1 MEDDTLLPIQLEFA
15 QNSIIKVMG
24 VGGGGGNAINYMYRQ
39 DIQGVTYLICNTDR
53 QVLSSS
59 PIPAKLQLGPGLGA
73 GGRPEQARQYAEENK
88 DRIKEALE
96 DGTKMLFIAAGMGGG
111 TGTGASPIIAEVA
124 KEMGI
129 LTVGIVTIPFAFEGR
144 KKIEKAMLG
153 VAELAKHMDAIIV
166 ISNEKLTKLYPDM
179 NIKTAFSKADD
190 VIANAAKSI
199 AEIINVEGYIN
210 TDFAD
215 VYNTLKDGRVAI
227 MNVGQAGGENRLPNA
242 IRNALESPLVNSND
256 VHGAKRI
263 LLQLYCSHEHDIL
276 TSEFDQLR
284 EFMDKVGSDVEVQ
297 WGATYDD
304 SMGEEVRVTLIAT
317 GYDISDIPT
326 TEPDKDH
333 LRPSIPEAIELN
345 YPSEEKEKQ
354 QREEQAR
361 QEEEARKA
369 EELRKAQVL
378 VKAAEEEKRKEEA
391 KRNAERT
398 ASTASISSN
407 IHQIRDNEFVI
418 QFEDE
423 PQKIDNEENTEQ
435 KFKQQT
441 EKKHEDKNK
450 NDIWGWMRGRR

>member
-15 QNSIIKVMG
+15 QDSIIKVMG

-39 DIQGVTYLICNTDR
+39 NIQGVTYLICNTDR

-73 GGRPEQARQYAEENK
+73 GGRPEQACKYAEESR
-88 DRIKEALE
+88 DRIKEALD

-144 KKIEKAMLG
+144 KKIEKAMRG

-166 ISNEKLTKLYPDM
+166 ISNEKLTKLYPNM
-179 NIKTAFSKADD
+179 NIKTAFAKADD
-190 VIANAAKSI
+190 VITNAAKSI

-263 LLQLYCSHEHDIL
+263 LLQLYCSQEHDIL
-276 TSEFDQLR
+276 AAEFDQLH
-284 EFMDKVGSDVEVQ
+284 EFVDRVGEDVEVQ

-304 SMGEEVRVTLIAT
+304 TLGEDVRITLIAT
-317 GYDISDIPT
+317 GYDIDDIPT
-326 TEPDKDH
+326 TEPDKDRT
-333 LRPSIPEAIELN
+333 RPSISEAIEMN
-345 YPSEEKEKQ
+345 YPTEEKK
-354 QREEQAR
+354 EEEAR
-361 QEEEARKA
+361 QEEEERQAEEIKKA
-369 EELRKAQVL
+369 EEQIKI
-378 VKAAEEEKRKEEA
+378 EHT
-391 KRNAERT
+391 ERT
-398 ASTASISSN
+398 DTPHIQQVNS
-407 IHQIRDNEFVI
+407 NEFVI
-418 QFEDE
+418 QFEDTVPQVQE
-423 PQKIDNEENTEQ
+423 PARQTPKAEEKPKTEE
-435 KFKQQT
+435 T
-441 EKKHEDKNK
+441 TKKDLF
-450 NDIWGWMRGRR
+450 GWMRGRR

>member
-15 QNSIIKVMG
+15 QSSIIKVMG

-39 DIQGVTYLICNTDR
+39 NIQGVTYLICNTDR

-73 GGRPEQARQYAEENK
+73 GGKPEQAQQYAEENR

-111 TGTGASPIIAEVA
+111 TGTGASPVIAEVA

-144 KKIEKAMLG
+144 KKIEKAMRG

-190 VIANAAKSI
+190 VITNAAKSI

-227 MNVGQAGGENRLPNA
+227 MNVGQASGENRLPDA

-256 VHGAKRI
+256 VQGAKRI
-263 LLQLYCSHEHDIL
+263 LLQLYCSPEHDIVA
-276 TSEFDQLR
+276 SEFNQLH
-284 EFMDKVGSDVEVQ
+284 EFIDMVGEDVEVQ

-304 SMGEEVRVTLIAT
+304 SLGEDVRITLIAT

-326 TEPDKDH
+326 TEPDKDSSGI
-333 LRPSIPEAIELN
+333 SIPEAIEKN
-345 YPSEEKEKQ
+345 YPDEEKERKKK
-354 QREEQAR
+354 EEQAKK
-361 QEEEARKA
+361 EEEERRAEEMRKA
-369 EELRKAQVL
+369 EELRKAEENRKIEEAR
-378 VKAAEEEKRKEEA
+378 KAAA
-391 KRNAERT
+391 QNP
-398 ASTASISSN
+398 SPINPSSR
-407 IHQIRDNEFVI
+407 ITPVSDTEFVI
-418 QFEDE
+418 QFENEDTPTPAE
-423 PQKIDNEENTEQ
+423 PKQEE
-435 KFKQQT
+435 KPK
-441 EKKHEDKNK
+441 DL
-450 NDIWGWMRGRR
+450 WGWMRGRR

>member
-15 QNSIIKVMG
+15 QDSIIKVMG

-39 DIQGVTYLICNTDR
+39 NIQGVTYLICNTDR

-73 GGRPEQARQYAEENK
+73 GGRPEQARQYAEESR
-88 DRIKEALE
+88 DRIKEALD

-111 TGTGASPIIAEVA
+111 TGTGASPVIGEVA

-129 LTVGIVTIPFAFEGR
+129 LTVGIVTIPFAFEGK

-166 ISNEKLTKLYPDM
+166 ISNEKLTKLYPNM

-190 VIANAAKSI
+190 VITNAAKSI

-263 LLQLYCSHEHDIL
+263 LLQLYCSQEHDIL
-276 TSEFDQLR
+276 ASEFDQLH
-284 EFMDKVGSDVEVQ
+284 EFVDQVGEDVEVQ

-304 SMGEEVRVTLIAT
+304 TLGEDVRITLIAT
-317 GYDISDIPT
+317 GYTISDIPT
-326 TEPDKDH
+326 TEPDKDQN
-333 LRPSIPEAIELN
+333 RPSIPEAIEMN
-345 YPSEEKEKQ
+345 YPNEDLERKRKEEDTRK
-354 QREEQAR
+354 
-361 QEEEARKA
+361 EEEARKA
-369 EELRKAQVL
+369 EELRKAQ
-378 VKAAEEEKRKEEA
+378 EA
-391 KRNAERT
+391 KRLEITGMT
-398 ASTASISSN
+398 AAQTAGTSRLQQV
-407 IHQIRDNEFVI
+407 HDNEFVI
-418 QFEDE
+418 RFEDTDIEKQNE
-423 PQKIDNEENTEQ
+423 PESKEKPEMRQDDKQKKDL
-435 KFKQQT
+435 
-441 EKKHEDKNK
+441 
-450 NDIWGWMRGRR
+450 WGWMRGRR

>member
-1 MEDDTLLPIQLEFA
+1 MEDDTLLPIQLEFS
-15 QNSIIKVMG
+15 QDSIIKVMG

-39 DIQGVTYLICNTDR
+39 NIQGVTYLICNTDR

-73 GGRPEQARQYAEENK
+73 GGRPEQARQYAEESR
-88 DRIKEALE
+88 DRIKEALD

-111 TGTGASPIIAEVA
+111 TGTGASPVIGEVA

-166 ISNEKLTKLYPDM
+166 ISNEKLTKLYPNM

-190 VIANAAKSI
+190 VITNAAKSI

-263 LLQLYCSHEHDIL
+263 LLQLYCSQEHDIL
-276 TSEFDQLR
+276 ASEFDQLH
-284 EFMDKVGSDVEVQ
+284 EFVDQVGEDVEVQ

-304 SMGEEVRVTLIAT
+304 TLGEDVRITLIAT
-317 GYDISDIPT
+317 GYTISDIPT
-326 TEPDKDH
+326 TEPDKDQS
-333 LRPSIPEAIELN
+333 RPSIPEAIEMN
-345 YPSEEKEKQ
+345 YPSDEQEKKKK
-354 QREEQAR
+354 
-361 QEEEARKA
+361 EEEARIEEEA
-369 EELRKAQVL
+369 RREEELRKAQEIL
-378 VKAAEEEKRKEEA
+378 KAEEQRKAEEA
-391 KRNAERT
+391 KRREAAALPT
-398 ASTASISSN
+398 AQTAATSRM
-407 IHQIRDNEFVI
+407 QQVKDNEFVI
-418 QFEDE
+418 RFEDAE
-423 PQKIDNEENTEQ
+423 PEKQKDSVPNEQPE
-435 KFKQQT
+435 
-441 EKKHEDKNK
+441 EKKDSQKK
-450 NDIWGWMRGRR
+450 DLWGWMRGRR

>member
-15 QNSIIKVMG
+15 QDSIIKVMG

-39 DIQGVTYLICNTDR
+39 NIQGVTYLICNTDR

-73 GGRPEQARQYAEENK
+73 GGRPEQARQYAEESR
-88 DRIKEALE
+88 DRIKEALD

-111 TGTGASPIIAEVA
+111 TGTGASPVIGEVA

-144 KKIEKAMLG
+144 KKIEKAMHG

-179 NIKTAFSKADD
+179 NIKTAFAKADD
-190 VIANAAKSI
+190 VITNAAKSI

-227 MNVGQAGGENRLPNA
+227 MNVGQASGENRLPEA

-263 LLQLYCSHEHDIL
+263 LLQLYCSQEHDIH
-276 TSEFDQLR
+276 TSEFAQLN
-284 EFMDKVGSDVEVQ
+284 EFINQVGKDVEVQ

-304 SMGEEVRVTLIAT
+304 SLGEDVRITLIAT

-326 TEPDKDH
+326 TEPDKDRT
-333 LRPSIPEAIELN
+333 RPSIPEAIEMN
-345 YPSEEKEKQ
+345 YPDEEKK
-354 QREEQAR
+354 R
-361 QEEEARKA
+361 QEEEQRKA
-369 EELRKAQVL
+369 EEERLAEEQRMAEERRRL
-378 VKAAEEEKRKEEA
+378 EEEKRQQDEA
-391 KRNAERT
+391 RKAAGHNAN
-398 ASTASISSN
+398 SN
-407 IHQIRDNEFVI
+407 SHMQRLRDNEFVI
-418 QFEDE
+418 QFEDSDQQPQQKPEE
-423 PQKIDNEENTEQ
+423 PQKKDL
-435 KFKQQT
+435 F
-441 EKKHEDKNK
+441 
-450 NDIWGWMRGRR
+450 GWMRGRR

>member
-15 QNSIIKVMG
+15 QSSIIKVMG

-39 DIQGVTYLICNTDR
+39 NIQGVTYLICNTDR

-73 GGRPEQARQYAEENK
+73 GGKPEQAQQYAEENR

-111 TGTGASPIIAEVA
+111 TGTGASPVIAEVA

-144 KKIEKAMLG
+144 KKIEKAMRG

-190 VIANAAKSI
+190 VITNAAKSI

-227 MNVGQAGGENRLPNA
+227 MNVGQASGENRLPDA

-256 VHGAKRI
+256 VQGAKRI
-263 LLQLYCSHEHDIL
+263 LLQLYCSPEHDIVA
-276 TSEFDQLR
+276 SEFNQLH
-284 EFMDKVGSDVEVQ
+284 EFIDMVGEDVEVQ

-304 SMGEEVRVTLIAT
+304 SLGEDVRITLIAT

-326 TEPDKDH
+326 TEPDKDSSGI
-333 LRPSIPEAIELN
+333 SIPEAIEKN
-345 YPSEEKEKQ
+345 YPDEEKERKKK
-354 QREEQAR
+354 EEQAKK
-361 QEEEARKA
+361 EEEERRAEEIRKA
-369 EELRKAQVL
+369 EELRKAEENRKIEEAR
-378 VKAAEEEKRKEEA
+378 KAAAQNPSPINPSSRM
-391 KRNAERT
+391 T
-398 ASTASISSN
+398 AVGN
-407 IHQIRDNEFVI
+407 NEFVI
-418 QFEDE
+418 QFENEDTPTPAE
-423 PQKIDNEENTEQ
+423 PKQK
-435 KFKQQT
+435 
-441 EKKHEDKNK
+441 EKPKDL
-450 NDIWGWMRGRR
+450 WGWMRGRR

>member
-15 QNSIIKVMG
+15 QSSIIKVMG

-39 DIQGVTYLICNTDR
+39 NIQGVTYLICNTDR

-73 GGRPEQARQYAEENK
+73 GGKPEQAQQYAEENR

-111 TGTGASPIIAEVA
+111 TGTGASPVIAEVA

-144 KKIEKAMLG
+144 KKIEKAMRG

-190 VIANAAKSI
+190 VITNAAKSI

-227 MNVGQAGGENRLPNA
+227 MNVGQASGENRLPDA

-256 VHGAKRI
+256 VQGAKRI
-263 LLQLYCSHEHDIL
+263 LLQLYCSPEHDIVA
-276 TSEFDQLR
+276 SEFNQLH
-284 EFMDKVGSDVEVQ
+284 EFIDMVGEDVEVQ

-304 SMGEEVRVTLIAT
+304 SLGEDVRITLIAT

-326 TEPDKDH
+326 TEPDKDSSGI
-333 LRPSIPEAIELN
+333 SIPEAIEKN
-345 YPSEEKEKQ
+345 YPDEEKERKKK
-354 QREEQAR
+354 EEQAKK
-361 QEEEARKA
+361 EEEERRAEEMRKA
-369 EELRKAQVL
+369 EELRKAEENRKIEEAR
-378 VKAAEEEKRKEEA
+378 KAAAQNPSPINPSSRM
-391 KRNAERT
+391 T
-398 ASTASISSN
+398 AVGN
-407 IHQIRDNEFVI
+407 NEFVI
-418 QFEDE
+418 QFENEDTPTPAE
-423 PQKIDNEENTEQ
+423 PKQEE
-435 KFKQQT
+435 KPK
-441 EKKHEDKNK
+441 DL
-450 NDIWGWMRGRR
+450 WGWMRGRR

>member
-15 QNSIIKVMG
+15 QSSIIKVMG

-39 DIQGVTYLICNTDR
+39 NIQGVTYLICNTDR

-73 GGRPEQARQYAEENK
+73 GGKPEQAQQYAEENR

-111 TGTGASPIIAEVA
+111 TGTGASPVIAEVA

-144 KKIEKAMLG
+144 KKIEKAMRG

-190 VIANAAKSI
+190 VITNAAKSI

-227 MNVGQAGGENRLPNA
+227 MNVGQASGENRLPDA

-256 VHGAKRI
+256 VQGAKRI
-263 LLQLYCSHEHDIL
+263 LLQLYCSPEHDIVA
-276 TSEFDQLR
+276 SEFNQLH
-284 EFMDKVGSDVEVQ
+284 EFIDMVGEDVEVQ

-304 SMGEEVRVTLIAT
+304 SLGEDVRITLIAT

-326 TEPDKDH
+326 TEPDKDSSGI
-333 LRPSIPEAIELN
+333 SIPEAIEKN
-345 YPSEEKEKQ
+345 YPDEEKERKKK
-354 QREEQAR
+354 EEQAKK
-361 QEEEARKA
+361 EEEERRAEEMRKA
-369 EELRKAQVL
+369 EELRKAEENRKIEEAR
-378 VKAAEEEKRKEEA
+378 KAAAQTPSPINPSSRM
-391 KRNAERT
+391 T
-398 ASTASISSN
+398 AVGN
-407 IHQIRDNEFVI
+407 NEFVI
-418 QFEDE
+418 QFENEDTPTPAE
-423 PQKIDNEENTEQ
+423 PKQEE
-435 KFKQQT
+435 KPK
-441 EKKHEDKNK
+441 DL
-450 NDIWGWMRGRR
+450 WGWMRGRR

>member
-15 QNSIIKVMG
+15 QSSIIKVMG

-39 DIQGVTYLICNTDR
+39 NIQGVTYLICNTDR

-73 GGRPEQARQYAEENK
+73 GGKPEQAQQYAEENR

-111 TGTGASPIIAEVA
+111 TGTGASPVIAEVA

-144 KKIEKAMLG
+144 KKIEKAMRG

-190 VIANAAKSI
+190 VITNAAKSI

-227 MNVGQAGGENRLPNA
+227 MNVGQASGENRLPDA

-256 VHGAKRI
+256 VQGAKRI
-263 LLQLYCSHEHDIL
+263 LLQLYCSPEHDIVA
-276 TSEFDQLR
+276 SEFNQLH
-284 EFMDKVGSDVEVQ
+284 EFIDMVGEDVEVQ

-304 SMGEEVRVTLIAT
+304 SLGEDVRITLIAT

-326 TEPDKDH
+326 TEPDKDSSGI
-333 LRPSIPEAIELN
+333 SIPEAIEKN
-345 YPSEEKEKQ
+345 YPDEEKERKKK
-354 QREEQAR
+354 EEQAKK
-361 QEEEARKA
+361 EEEERRAEEIRKA
-369 EELRKAQVL
+369 EELRKAEENRKIEEAR
-378 VKAAEEEKRKEEA
+378 KAAAQNPSPINPSSRM
-391 KRNAERT
+391 T
-398 ASTASISSN
+398 AVGN
-407 IHQIRDNEFVI
+407 NEFVI
-418 QFEDE
+418 QFENEDTPTPAE
-423 PQKIDNEENTEQ
+423 PKQEE
-435 KFKQQT
+435 KPK
-441 EKKHEDKNK
+441 DL
-450 NDIWGWMRGRR
+450 WGWMRGRR

>member
-15 QNSIIKVMG
+15 QDSIIKVMG
-24 VGGGGGNAINYMYRQ
+24 VGGGGGNAINYMFRQ
-39 DIQGVTYLICNTDR
+39 NIPGVTYLICNTDR

-73 GGRPEQARQYAEENK
+73 GGRPEQAKQYAEESK
-88 DRIKEALE
+88 DRIKEALD

-111 TGTGASPIIAEVA
+111 TGTGASPIIAETA

-144 KKIEKAMLG
+144 KKIEKAMRG
-153 VAELAKHMDAIIV
+153 VAELADHMDAIIV

-179 NIKTAFSKADD
+179 NIKTAFAKADD
-190 VIANAAKSI
+190 VITNAAKSI

-263 LLQLYCSHEHDIL
+263 LLQLYCSPEHDIRA
-276 TSEFDQLR
+276 SEFDQLR
-284 EFMDKVGSDVEVQ
+284 EFVDQVGDDVEVQ

-304 SMGEEVRVTLIAT
+304 SLGEEVRITLIAT
-317 GYDISDIPT
+317 GYEISDIPT
-326 TEPDKDH
+326 TEPDKDRS
-333 LRPSIPEAIELN
+333 RPSIPEAIEKN
-345 YPSEEKEKQ
+345 YPDEEKERQKK
-354 QREEQAR
+354 EEEER
-361 QEEEARKA
+361 RKQEEERQAEALRLAEEQRKA
-369 EELRKAQVL
+369 EEQKSI
-378 VKAAEEEKRKEEA
+378 EEA
-391 KRNAERT
+391 NRAAQSA
-398 ASTASISSN
+398 ASSSRMQQVN
-407 IHQIRDNEFVI
+407 DNEFVI
-418 QFEDE
+418 RFEDSESDKKEE
-423 PQKIDNEENTEQ
+423 PQPEEI
-435 KFKQQT
+435 
-441 EKKHEDKNK
+441 KKTDL
-450 NDIWGWMRGRR
+450 WGWMRGRR